1 MYVKKAERLQI
12 ELLDEYLQ
20 ELGYPDHW
28 KKFIEEEKRKEYL
41 IIKSKNKCHC
51 LYCNEEF
58 QSNAK
63 VNEYITCPNCN
74 MKLKIKSNSLK
85 KYESRKE
92 HREVSF
98 ETLISEKDISVPFLF
113 HINSNAIEDYIE
125 NEKLYQ
131 IISNLKPMQKKVLK
145 LKIVYQYTLEQIAKI
160 LNRSNS
166 RIKHIYSDT
175 IREIVKKMEE

>member
-1 MYVKKAERLQI
+1 MSVNGVEKQFDTYIKKTIKNAI
-12 ELLDEYLQ
+12 LD
-20 ELGYPDHW
+20 
-28 KKFIEEEKRKEYL
+28 F
-41 IIKSKNKCHC
+41 
-51 LYCNEEF
+51 
-58 QSNAK
+58 
-63 VNEYITCPNCN
+63 
-74 MKLKIKSNSLK
+74 K

-98 ETLISEKDISVPFLF
+98 ETLTSEKDISVPFLF

-145 LKIVYQYTLEQIAKI
+145 LKIIYQYTSEQIAKI

>member
-1 MYVKKAERLQI
+1 M
-12 ELLDEYLQ
+12 
-20 ELGYPDHW
+20 
-28 KKFIEEEKRKEYL
+28 
-41 IIKSKNKCHC
+41 
-51 LYCNEEF
+51 
-58 QSNAK
+58 
-63 VNEYITCPNCN
+63 
-74 MKLKIKSNSLK
+74 
-85 KYESRKE
+85 
-92 HREVSF
+92 
-98 ETLISEKDISVPFLF
+98 PFLF

>member
-1 MYVKKAERLQI
+1 MSVNGVEKQFDTYIKKTIKNAI
-12 ELLDEYLQ
+12 LD
-20 ELGYPDHW
+20 
-28 KKFIEEEKRKEYL
+28 F
-41 IIKSKNKCHC
+41 
-51 LYCNEEF
+51 
-58 QSNAK
+58 
-63 VNEYITCPNCN
+63 
-74 MKLKIKSNSLK
+74 K

-145 LKIVYQYTLEQIAKI
+145 LKIVYQYTLDQIAKI